1 MVWLVI
7 EPDHPAFPGHF
18 PGQPLIPGVVLL
30 ERVLELAREA
40 LDPAAV
46 LAGVPVAKFL
56 MPLRPGGILMIGLE
70 PVSVEQLRFVCRS
83 DAGLAAHGTFRL
95 ARPVS
100 E

>member
-7 EPDHPAFPGHF
+7 ESDHPVFPGHF
-18 PGQPLIPGVVLL
+18 PGQPVLPGVVLL
-30 ERVLELAREA
+30 ERALELAREA

-56 MPLRPGGILMIGLE
+56 KPLRPGETLMIGLE
-70 PVSVEQLRFVCRS
+70 PVSAGQLRFVCRS

-95 ARPVS
+95 ARPAS
-100 E
+100 A